1 MNITNY
7 IGQFSLKYLI
17 ENFNNIVLPYQLWKF
32 LNPNTQKYTY
42 LYLGKNPKRIRVG
55 HYIKSIMFTDLED
68 RDIEKIVRII
78 DSNTAYSYIPDSW
91 LNSDNLVYLVESD
104 FRKNLNENSALR
116 FLNVLK
122 HDWRNESYENL
133 E

>member
-7 IGQFSLKYLI
+7 IGQISLKYFI

-32 LNPNTQKYTY
+32 INPDTQKYTY
-42 LYLGKNPKRIRVG
+42 LYLGEKPKRKG
-55 HYIKSIMFTDLED
+55 HYIKSAMFTDLEN
-68 RDIEKIVRII
+68 RDIEEIVRII
-78 DSNTAYSYIPDSW
+78 DFNTKGSGVYIPDSW

-104 FRKNLNENSALR
+104 FRKNENSILR

-122 HDWRNESYENL
+122 HDNWRNESDEDL